1 MCRALLLCRPL
12 SPSIS
17 AALVALALLLGAAGA
32 ACGDDGANGGPTVV
46 APTEGP
52 TASTGLKVVTSLEI
66 FADMARN
73 VGGDRV
79 EVEALLPSG
88 ADPHTY
94 ELTPDRIAAITRAD
108 IVFVNGLGLE
118 GNLRDVVDQNA
129 SGAVVVLSEGLETLD
144 GNPHLWLDPRLG
156 AVYVERIRDA
166 LIDLDPAG
174 AAEYEANAT
183 AYLEQLGD
191 LDREFEAAVGSIP
204 AERRK
209 LVTFHDAYPYLAARY
224 GLEVVAVVVPSP
236 GQEPS
241 ARDVAELVNAIRDTN
256 VPVVFKEP
264 QFNAAVLEQAA
275 SDAGVRVLDL
285 LSDAF
290 AYGVES
296 YLDLMRFN
304 LQQLQEGLGGE

>member
-1 MCRALLLCRPL
+1 
-12 SPSIS
+12 
-17 AALVALALLLGAAGA
+17 
-32 ACGDDGANGGPTVV
+32 
-46 APTEGP
+46 
-52 TASTGLKVVTSLEI
+52 
-66 FADMARN
+66 MARN

-108 IVFVNGLGLE
+108 VVFANGLGLE
-118 GNLRDVVDQNA
+118 GNLLDVVAQNA
-129 SGAVVVLSEGLETLD
+129 SDTVVELSEGLDTLA

-166 LIDLDPAG
+166 LIDADPAG
-174 AAEYEANAT
+174 AAEYETNAT

-191 LDREFEAAVGSIP
+191 LDRELDAAVASIP

-224 GLEVVAVVVPSP
+224 GLEVVAVVAPSP

-241 ARDVAELVNAIRDTN
+241 ARDVAELVSAIRDEN
-256 VPVVFKEP
+256 VPAVFKEP
-264 QFNAAVLEQAA
+264 QFNAEVLELAA
-275 SDAGVRVLDL
+275 GDAGVRVLDL
-285 LSDAF
+285 LSDAY
-290 AYGVES
+290 ANGVAS

-304 LQQLQEGLGGE
+304 LRQLQEGLGDE